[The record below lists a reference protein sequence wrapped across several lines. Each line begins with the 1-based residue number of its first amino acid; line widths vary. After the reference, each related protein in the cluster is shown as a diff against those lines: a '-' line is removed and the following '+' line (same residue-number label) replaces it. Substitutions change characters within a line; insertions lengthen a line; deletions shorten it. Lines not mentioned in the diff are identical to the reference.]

1 MAHAAA
7 PAAGLGR
14 WGRLG
19 SENKWL
25 VCSPN
30 LSALHTSPPSP
41 LQDTGLVVKHIES
54 WDVEPG
60 RVVRQLLKPSA
71 KVPGTMVRAGEGA
84 GQKRLGGWAGGCLVA
99 MLPAAC
105 CLLLMFARYDGSLA
119 TVAC

>member
-1 MAHAAA
+1 MKTGCPSITPHCQQ
-7 PAAGLGR
+7 P
-14 WGRLG
+14 
-19 SENKWL
+19 
-25 VCSPN
+25 CSQQPEP
-30 LSALHTSPPSP
+30 LLTPPSP